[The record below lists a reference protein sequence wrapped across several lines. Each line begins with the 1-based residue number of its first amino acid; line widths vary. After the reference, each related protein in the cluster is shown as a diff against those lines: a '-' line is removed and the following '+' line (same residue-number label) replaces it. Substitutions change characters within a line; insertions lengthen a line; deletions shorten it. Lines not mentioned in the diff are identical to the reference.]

1 MATLNETQTKE
12 IDKEATQLLE
22 SVFGGIDNLKLPV
35 NLNAVLDY
43 CSLVLKEGDFSD
55 KDIAAA
61 LDRSSKTIFVSAAD
75 KIERKSF
82 SIAHEIG
89 HFKLHKDIETDL
101 FYRSQAAH
109 LLGPEENQIET
120 AANWFAASLLMPEKL
135 VKEFWTI
142 VKDVE
147 KMSKIFG
154 VSQSAM
160 RYRLKYLKLTK

>member
-1 MATLNETQTKE
+1 MATLNDTETKA
-12 IDKEATQLLE
+12 IDKEATRLLE
-22 SVFGGIDNLKLPV
+22 SVFGDIDNLRLPI

-43 CSLVLKEGDFSD
+43 CNLVLKEGDFSD

-61 LDRSSKTIFVSAAD
+61 LDRANKTIFVSASD

-89 HFKLHKDIETDL
+89 HYKLHKDIETDL
-101 FYRSQAAH
+101 FYRSQAIR
-109 LLGPEENQIET
+109 LLSPEENQIET

-135 VKEFWTI
+135 IKEFWEI

-147 KMSKIFG
+147 KLSKIFG

>member
-1 MATLNETQTKE
+1 MATLNDTETRA
-12 IDKEATQLLE
+12 IDKEATRLLE
-22 SVFGGIDNLKLPV
+22 SVFGDIDNLRLPI

-43 CSLVLKEGDFSD
+43 CNLILKEGDFSD

-61 LDRSSKTIFVSAAD
+61 LDRANKTIFVSASD

-89 HFKLHKDIETDL
+89 HYKLHKDIETDL
-101 FYRSQAAH
+101 FYRSQATH
-109 LLGPEENQIET
+109 LLSPEENQIET

-135 VKEFWTI
+135 IKEFWEI

-147 KMSKIFG
+147 KLSKIFG